1 MLRTLKRLLGASVYG
16 PYLLLRRIWV
26 QLLLIAVMFFF
37 GAAIFRHYQG
47 LDLLTALLGSVSTV
61 TTIGLYAPN
70 IVSMTNTEKIFLII
84 VIIVSVG
91 SAASLVQAL
100 VTSITR
106 KEFFMQQLDEIKV
119 SAMSDH
125 IIVMGYSFLG
135 KYVAEKLK
143 DMGVEYVVVTRDDEQ
158 TQIARSR
165 GITAI
170 SAPVARSFDSLRKA
184 GVERA
189 NSIVTTYDD
198 DGDNMLTVMVAKQ
211 INPKIRIVTIVN
223 ERELSEGAKVAH
235 ADVVIAPSDIIG
247 HILAAATASNE
258 IVGAFLPGRL
268 GGQSI
273 AEFEIHKSGLKSGNL
288 EKVAPVLLINR
299 EGELFSSGGKDFPLE
314 KGDKVY
320 LLADNRLIKKLRVL
334 VQ

>member
-1 MLRTLKRLLGASVYG
+1 MLRTLKRLLGVSIYG
-16 PYLLLRRIWV
+16 PYLLMRRIWV
-26 QLLLIAVMFFF
+26 QLILIAIMFFL
-37 GAAIFRHYQG
+37 GAAIFRYYQG
-47 LDLLTALLGSVSTV
+47 LDWLTALLGSVSTV

-70 IVSMTNTEKIFLII
+70 IISMPNTEKIFLII

-100 VTSITR
+100 VSSITR

-119 SAMSDH
+119 SAMNNH

-143 DMGVEYVVVTRDDEQ
+143 DMEVEHVVVTKDEEQ
-158 TQIARSR
+158 TQIARGQ
-165 GITAI
+165 GIVAI
-170 SAPVARSFDSLRKA
+170 SAPVARSFDGLRKA

-189 NSIVTTYDD
+189 SALVTTYDD

-223 ERELSEGAKVAH
+223 ERELREGAKVAH

-268 GGQSI
+268 GGKSI
-273 AEFEIHKSGLKSGNL
+273 AEFEIKKSGLKSGNL
-288 EKVAPVLLINR
+288 EIIAPVLLVNR
-299 EGELFSSGGKDFPLE
+299 DGELFSSGGKDFPLE

-320 LLADNRLIKKLRVL
+320 VLADHKLIKKLRVL